1 MGGELNINYT
11 ELLEKS
17 DIAENYCADRRKN
30 MGCLYDAVNK
40 LNGGWESPSKEE
52 FVKVFRED
60 FKKLE
65 MMAENMIKMSGCIR
79 YAIDAYQK
87 TERQVSNFIDEM

>member
-17 DIAENYCADRRKN
+17 DIAENYCADLRKN

-40 LNGGWESPSKEE
+40 LNGGWESPSRKS
-52 FVKVFRED
+52 
-60 FKKLE
+60 L
-65 MMAENMIKMSGCIR
+65 
-79 YAIDAYQK
+79 
-87 TERQVSNFIDEM
+87 

>member
-11 ELLEKS
+11 DLLEKS
-17 DIAENYCADRRKN
+17 DIAENYCADLRKN
-30 MGCLYDAVNK
+30 MGWLYDAVNK

-79 YAIDAYQK
+79 HALDAYQK